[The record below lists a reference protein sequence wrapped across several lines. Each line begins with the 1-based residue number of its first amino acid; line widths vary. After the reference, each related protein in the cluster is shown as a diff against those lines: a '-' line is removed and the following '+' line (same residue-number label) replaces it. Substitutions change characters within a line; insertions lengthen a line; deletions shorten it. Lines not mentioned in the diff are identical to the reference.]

1 MVFIGTGNTLIF
13 FGAIGSRFHYP
24 TGLRNRPFWTKS
36 GKFFVSDFNVIILNL
51 SGIKIRSQSYTS
63 FCSMTDTF
71 RVNAKTVDFRALSAK
86 YPQNGT
92 FFTTTRKLS
101 IVNQNEVYGCD
112 RILFRKD

>member
-1 MVFIGTGNTLIF
+1 
-13 FGAIGSRFHYP
+13 
-24 TGLRNRPFWTKS
+24 
-36 GKFFVSDFNVIILNL
+36 
-51 SGIKIRSQSYTS
+51 
-63 FCSMTDTF
+63 MTDTF

-112 RILFRKD
+112 RIFIPKRLSIITLKSETKNFPFLVQNGRFRSPVGQ